1 MKKRACN
8 DNGKDDDTQVSTN
21 ALPVAHVKCTQL
33 HRHIFVLNICEHF
46 YCPLQKY
53 TRKYYEWVLT
63 TDSHLKEKNVRGDKT
78 SLHKILI
85 IGCSSVGPPSDHPT
99 SALRCNEEECHQFW
113 STAISSQERSP
124 LWLLI
129 CQLCNSF
136 LFSVTICILQIYHA
150 PVSNSLFN
158 VHRNICLF
166 SVLLVNF
173 MFDWIGF
180 WMLYPEHD
188 HQDVREVQRVHYGEF
203 VMRLVGSS
211 GQMMSLQ

>member
-1 MKKRACN
+1 MCEAAKR
-8 DNGKDDDTQVSTN
+8 V
-21 ALPVAHVKCTQL
+21 CTKSSL
-33 HRHIFVLNICEHF
+33 SVV
-46 YCPLQKY
+46 PL
-53 TRKYYEWVLT
+53 
-63 TDSHLKEKNVRGDKT
+63 SG
-78 SLHKILI
+78 
-85 IGCSSVGPPSDHPT
+85 HPT

-136 LFSVTICILQIYHA
+136 LFSIPICILQIYHA

-188 HQDVREVQRVHYGEF
+188 HQDVREVQRFHYGEF

-211 GQMMSLQ
+211 GQMMSLQWTTKFIPLAESALILPFLSSFNCIYRYCCII